1 MTFFETR
8 DINSDADKD
17 NAQAAYIQTCID
29 QEKLE
34 DEVETICDNCG
45 DSSDEMDDGRC
56 WDCNNDDRE
65 FYEGMTEQE
74 RDV

>member
-1 MTFFETR
+1 MSFEKLRQFKNEDLEAENKKLREALEETR

-34 DEVETICDNCG
+34 DEIVRIT
-45 DSSDEMDDGRC
+45 
-56 WDCNNDDRE
+56 
-65 FYEGMTEQE
+65 TLL
-74 RDV
+74 